1 MDLYKVE
8 WKRSAVK
15 ELKALPKDAV
25 ARILRAVEQIPA
37 DPYPAGV
44 RKLVGSEHT
53 YRIREGDYR
62 IIYTVTSSVLVIE
75 VIRVGHRKDVYTRL
89 PG

>member
-1 MDLYKVE
+1 MASYKVE

-15 ELKALPKDAV
+15 ELRDLPKDAV
-25 ARILRAVEQIPA
+25 ERILKAVEQLSGN
-37 DPYPAGV
+37 PYPIGV

-62 IIYTVTSSVLVIE
+62 VLYTVTTSSLVVE
-75 VIRVGHRKDVYTRL
+75 VIRVGHRKDVYNR
-89 PG
+89 